1 MSAAISLIRCIDLLD
16 LLAQAQPLL
25 ELPLFVWVERLD
37 LIEEQRSA
45 GMLDQG
51 SHVFLW
57 FAGRLQ
63 TLPVQP
69 GRPEGRFDASRGRY
83 AAPLARCP
91 TFAHPHPWRRCVR
104 RAQQPLAPTLGTSS
118 NASKCVSL
126 CVAYRAIL
134 SLPELA
140 SLHSQLFG
148 KLRVALSPMIGPA
161 AMPTS
166 RVASRTLGLGSPLL
180 ILLYGFYTPGFA
192 ERESS
197 GIRQIPWRAIY
208 RAVQ

>member
-1 MSAAISLIRCIDLLD
+1 MRR
-16 LLAQAQPLL
+16 
-25 ELPLFVWVERLD
+25 E
-37 LIEEQRSA
+37 A
-45 GMLDQG
+45 G
-51 SHVFLW
+51 
-57 FAGRLQ
+57 
-63 TLPVQP
+63 TL
-69 GRPEGRFDASRGRY
+69 RHSRGVQLSHILIHAAVRAPSTTATGTNARY
-83 AAPLARCP
+83 IVKR
-91 TFAHPHPWRRCVR
+91 FKVR
-104 RAQQPLAPTLGTSS
+104 L
-118 NASKCVSL
+118 SL
-126 CVAYRAIL
+126 RSLPRYPQ
-134 SLPELA
+134 LPELA